1 MGLFYVFYSVCFY
14 YCHILAGNISGC
26 RSYCSSSLCLHLPD
40 YSWGTSIFA
49 YDNDFDCNGVYFCC
63 KSFLGSIIIVGFV
76 SSCRNRKVF
85 IAKGGCCHRYASLFI
100 RMSLLLY
107 IIIAP
112 MDHVNLQAKQ
122 CSTCFVPCN
131 ATDL

>member
-49 YDNDFDCNGVYFCC
+49 YDNDFDCNGFI
-63 KSFLGSIIIVGFV
+63 FAA
-76 SSCRNRKVF
+76 NRFWVP
-85 IAKGGCCHRYASLFI
+85 
-100 RMSLLLY
+100 LLLLVLCLHVGIVKSSSQKADVAIGMRVCLFVCHYYYY
-107 IIIAP
+107 I
-112 MDHVNLQAKQ
+112 
-122 CSTCFVPCN
+122 
-131 ATDL
+131 